1 MDVRRFVETDREAL
15 RNIYFE
21 SRRNAF
27 GWLDPNSVRLSDF
40 DRDTENEAIWVAERE
55 GSLIGFVS
63 IYEPENFIHN
73 LFVRPSWIGRGCGSE
88 LLTTCLKQL
97 GRPARLK
104 CIAENTKALAF
115 YEARGWNTVGEGVNE
130 EGRYL
135 VLETVKP

>member
-1 MDVRRFVETDREAL
+1 MHVRRFVETDREAL

-40 DRDTENEAIWVAERE
+40 DRDTEDEAIWVAERE